1 MRPPLDRRD
10 CSYIAVPL
18 LVSAVAGMA
27 SELSPYPLRTDLVH
41 AIEGGTVAL
50 FQPFVHPALTT
61 FFVACYLLAYPAFLL
76 WTYVALKRQQGRSR
90 ALDYVVTYTMTIVVS
105 IPFFYF
111 VPVGVTGYYLDAVQP
126 VLYESTGPIQAF
138 MLNVDTLQKALP
150 SLHAGLAASA
160 SLHAPRG
167 YERAS
172 WTVTGVVLASTL
184 YLGIHWLTDLAL
196 GLGLAYASYRL
207 TPTIRG
213 TLARAGADPEPAP
226 ASGD

>member
-1 MRPPLDRRD
+1 MRPPLDLRD

-18 LVSAVAGMA
+18 IVSAIAGMA
-27 SELSPYPLRTDLVH
+27 SELSPYPVRTDLVH
-41 AIEGGTVAL
+41 ALEGGTVAL
-50 FQPFVHPALTT
+50 FQPLVDPAITT
-61 FFVACYLLAYPAFLL
+61 LFVATYLLAYPALLL
-76 WTYVALKRQQGRSR
+76 WTYVAVKRQQGRSR
-90 ALDYVVTYTMTIVVS
+90 ALDYVVTYTTTIVVS

-111 VPVGVTGYYLDAVQP
+111 VPVGVTGYFLDGVQP

-207 TPTIRG
+207 TPSIRAA
-213 TLARAGADPEPAP
+213 LARAGAGHEPAP